1 MKLFITFFVYTIGKS
16 ISKFSFNQGSTDQN
30 WFVPDRGGP
39 RSLAFNMRMI
49 LLNTQIF
56 SDIFKKDEDHN
67 LLPNHHHH
75 NFDPINQ
82 KLPQLDPRFPS
93 GMDQSVATVF
103 VRIPTV
109 KLKIPGKLY
118 F

>member
-16 ISKFSFNQGSTDQN
+16 ISKFSFNK
-30 WFVPDRGGP
+30 
-39 RSLAFNMRMI
+39 RMI
-49 LLNTQIF
+49 KIF
-56 SDIFKKDEDHN
+56 SDIFKRDEDHN

-109 KLKIPGKLY
+109 KLKIPGKL